1 MTTQYVPDSP
11 HNDKEL
17 YTFVNDLHIHAPNEL
32 KIKGYLFN
40 PSNQK
45 EYYLGDNLDM
55 TNCKKM
61 DVRTTQSHINILRTA
76 YGNRFIAGNHEAQRD
91 CDRLVIIKPGIGVMH
106 GDLIFWGI
114 EKSEKYRRKDH
125 GAGFLK
131 RFFWVNALEALEAGY
146 DRKISKEDIDRFDE
160 ICKVH
165 GVHTIIVGHL
175 HPEKTIT
182 TISPQGNKLIALK
195 RGVND
200 LWL

>member
-1 MTTQYVPDSP
+1 MGT
-11 HNDKEL
+11 EL
-17 YTFVNDLHIHAPNEL
+17 YTFVNDLHIFAPNEL
-32 KIKGYLFN
+32 KIKGDQFN
-40 PSNQK
+40 PQLPR
-45 EYYLGDNLDM
+45 EYYIGDNLDLI
-55 TNCKKM
+55 NCKKK
-61 DVRTTQSHINILRTA
+61 DVPKVQALIDFLREK
-76 YGNRFIAGNHEAQRD
+76 YGKRFITGNHEAQRD
-91 CDRLVIIKPGIGVMH
+91 MDKLIIIKPGVAVMH

-114 EKSEKYRRKDH
+114 EKSEKYRKKDH

-131 RFFWVNALEALEAGY
+131 RFFWVNALETVEAGY
-146 DRKISKEDIDRFDE
+146 NRKISKEDIDRFDE

>member
-1 MTTQYVPDSP
+1 MGT
-11 HNDKEL
+11 EL
-17 YTFVNDLHIHAPNEL
+17 YTFVNDLHIFAPNEL
-32 KIKGYLFN
+32 KIKGDQFN
-40 PSNQK
+40 PQLPR
-45 EYYLGDNLDM
+45 EYYIGDNLDLI
-55 TNCKKM
+55 NCKKKH
-61 DVRTTQSHINILRTA
+61 VAVLQERINNLRVL
-76 YGNRFIAGNHEAQRD
+76 YGDRFITGNHEAQRD
-91 CDRLVIIKPGIGVMH
+91 RDRLVIIKPGIAVMH
-106 GDLIFWGI
+106 GDLIFWGAD
-114 EKSEKYRRKDH
+114 KSERYRRKDH

-131 RFFWVNALEALEAGY
+131 RFFWVNALETVEAGY
-146 DRKISKEDIDRFDE
+146 NRKISKEDIDRFDE

>member
-1 MTTQYVPDSP
+1 MATKRFRFINGS
-11 HNDKEL
+11 HEG
-17 YTFVNDLHIHAPNEL
+17 APNQLE
-32 KIKGYLFN
+32 GFDN
-40 PSNQK
+40 PYNPYDES
-45 EYYLGDNLDM
+45 EYYVGDNIDL
-55 TNCKKM
+55 TNCKKKH
-61 DVRTTQSHINILRTA
+61 VAVLQERINNLRVL
-76 YGNRFIAGNHEAQRD
+76 YGDRFITGNHEAQRD
-91 CDRLVIIKPGIGVMH
+91 RDRLVIIKPGIAVMH

-114 EKSEKYRRKDH
+114 EKSEKYRKKDH

-131 RFFWVNALEALEAGY
+131 RFFWENALETVEAGY
-146 DRKISKEDIDRFDE
+146 NRKISKEDIDRFDE

-175 HPEKTIT
+175 HPEKAIT